1 MEKMENF
8 EKAIEYFENKG
19 IKCYFE
25 DSIIYIVV
33 NGMHIAISDSEVSY
47 RADIQKSHTPN

>member
-1 MEKMENF
+1 MEKIENF

-19 IKCYFE
+19 INSYLD
-25 DSIIYIVV
+25 DSTIYIVV